1 MGEVFAGPG
10 FRACSKPGCG
20 WPAVATLGFD
30 YEARTAWVGDLS
42 AVEDPSAYD
51 LCAVHSSRFKVP
63 RDWSFTDSRAEDG
76 GEAPIPAVDRPSENR
91 SLIDDWPEAVSERNE
106 PSPHGPRSPE
116 PALSREHEEPADS
129 ELPERQMPQASTAGR
144 SAQTALLDF

>member
-51 LCAVHSSRFKVP
+51 LCAVHSGRFKVP
-63 RDWSFTDSRAEDG
+63 RDWSFTDSRAPEGADLPTPESQEG
-76 GEAPIPAVDRPSENR
+76 R
-91 SLIDDWPEAVSERNE
+91 SLLDDWPEAVTERNDPVARRSRSSE
-106 PSPHGPRSPE
+106 PPLRRDDHRDPDE
-116 PALSREHEEPADS
+116 AEEGT
-129 ELPERQMPQASTAGR
+129 ERRVPQASSAAV
-144 SAQTALLDF
+144 SAQSALLDF